1 MSRIFFAFFRVNILF
16 RTVYSF
22 FYLFMVFIFSISLS
36 SCNLF
41 RPYKI
46 PIQQG
51 ESFSQN
57 KIKKLQPDMTK
68 DQVLY
73 LLGSPNANSPFDK
86 NKWIYVY
93 TNQHNYLPRSETKL
107 VLTFN
112 DDNKLI
118 NIQGDGAPPAALT
131 YRTVR

>member
-1 MSRIFFAFFRVNILF
+1 MNRIFFAFFRVNSLF
-16 RTVYSF
+16 RIVYLF
-22 FYLFMVFIFSISLS
+22 ICLFMVFMFSLS
-36 SCNLF
+36 LSGCNLF

-51 ESFSQN
+51 ENFSQK

-73 LLGSPNANSPFDK
+73 LLGSPNASSPFDK

-93 TNQHNYLPRSETKL
+93 TNQHNYLPRSESKL

-112 DDNKLI
+112 NDNKLI
-118 NIQGDGAPPAALT
+118 NIEGDGAPPAKLS
-131 YRTVR
+131 YKTVR